1 VVILRKDAVGRL
13 RLVALPQ
20 PVEHAHGILR
30 ALATI
35 CAQPLSRQSRPA
47 YYNLNA
53 NTPTIR
59 LDGRFERPCPGR
71 ATSSRRPYA
80 DRLPQSGSIPMSEA
94 GSIPMSVKAHV
105 FVSWDFRVRPGEV
118 ALR

>member
-1 VVILRKDAVGRL
+1 MPAAGTRGRSTYNAGSPSGSLR
-13 RLVALPQ
+13 
-20 PVEHAHGILR
+20 
-30 ALATI
+30 ATI

-59 LDGRFERPCPGR
+59 LDGRFERPCPAR

-80 DRLPQSGSIPMSEA
+80 DHLPQNGSIPMSEA
-94 GSIPMSVKAHV
+94 GSIPMSVKA
-105 FVSWDFRVRPGEV
+105 
-118 ALR
+118 